1 MSIRHH
7 FQALQKWHREA
18 NSESAEAFLPPL
30 KADTLSKA
38 LKNFPFDLPADAK
51 LLYEQ
56 ADGMQDNAPLFR
68 EYTFYPLREAVD
80 EYELMCE
87 VVESIPEAVEWKRSW
102 LPIFGFQ
109 GDLFV
114 IECDLLSADR
124 GRIYYRAAED
134 QPYPWYD
141 NLEQMLL
148 TIRKCFEQKA
158 YFYDE
163 DEILTEDFEA
173 ANAIREQLNPRS
185 ARIEVQKPE
194 PQEETIDEQPDG
206 TKRITTR
213 YSEDHYKEQFFGP
226 DNRKMGQCE
235 YAQGQLLSRD
245 TWEYPAPGEVEIT
258 SENMMGMMMTTKN
271 KGTMA
276 ADGTVEIQSISSYMN
291 GELMFEQNLNDEGGF
306 DLAGFEE
313 LEDDEENDDTEE

>member
-7 FQALQKWHREA
+7 FQALKKWHRDA
-18 NSESAEAFLPPL
+18 NSESADAFLAPL
-30 KADTLSKA
+30 KADKFSKTLA
-38 LKNFPFDLPADAK
+38 PFPFDLPADVK

-56 ADGMQDNAPLFR
+56 ADGMKDNAPLFR

-87 VVESIPEAVEWKRSW
+87 ISEDNDEGAEWKRSW

-109 GDLFV
+109 GDFFV
-114 IECDLLSADR
+114 IECDLLSPER
-124 GRIYYRAAED
+124 GRIYYRAATD

-148 TIRKCFEQKA
+148 TLRKSFEQGA

-163 DEILTEDFEA
+163 DEILSEDFEA

-185 ARIEVQKPE
+185 ARLEVQKPE
-194 PQEETIDEQPDG
+194 PLEESIDEQPDG

-213 YSEDHYKEQFFGP
+213 YSEDHYIEQFFGP
-226 DNRKMGQCE
+226 DNRKTGQCE
-235 YAQGQLLSRD
+235 YSQGQLMRRD
-245 TWEYPAPGEVEIT
+245 SWEYPAEGEVEIN
-258 SENMMGMMMTTKN
+258 SENTMGMMMTTKN
-271 KGTMA
+271 KGTIA
-276 ADGTVEIQSISSYMN
+276 ADGTVEIHTISSYMN
-291 GELMFEQNLNDEGGF
+291 GELMFEQNLNDDGSDDE
-306 DLAGFEE
+306 FEDDT
-313 LEDDEENDDTEE
+313 LEDDSEE

>member
-7 FQALQKWHREA
+7 FQALKKWHREA
-18 NSESAEAFLPPL
+18 NSESADAFLPPTSTD
-30 KADTLSKA
+30 KMQKA
-38 LKNFPFDLPADAK
+38 LKNFPFELPADAR

-56 ADGMQDNAPLFR
+56 GDGMKDNAPLFR

-87 VVESIPEAVEWKRSW
+87 VTETLGEHSQWKTSW

-114 IECDLLSADR
+114 IECDLLSAER
-124 GRIYYRAAED
+124 GRIYYHAAED

-141 NLEQMLL
+141 SLEQMLL

-158 YFYDE
+158 YFFDE

-194 PQEETIDEQPDG
+194 PLEETIDEQPDG

-213 YSEDHYKEQFFGP
+213 YSEDHYIEQFFGP
-226 DNRKMGQCE
+226 DNRKTGQCE
-235 YAQGQLLSRD
+235 YSQGNLIRRD

-258 SENMMGMMMTTKN
+258 SENMMGIMMTTKN
-271 KGTMA
+271 KGTIA
-276 ADGTVEIQSISSYMN
+276 VDGTVEIQSVSSYMN
-291 GELMFEQNLNDEGGF
+291 GELMFEQNMNDEGGF
-306 DLAGFEE
+306 DLAGFDDFE
-313 LEDDEENDDTEE
+313 EDDSEE